1 MKKTFTITAL
11 AVLAVSAL
19 AVVIDGSIGRGV
31 ADGPGGSKGHFDYHV
46 RKVTNDAG
54 TRILGGG
61 TFAIRSDNAARRVG
75 INFRA
80 ERFGKNANSAEF
92 AGPGTRLYW
101 RGTVRHEVR
110 GLVVVNVTDNR
121 NAEHPTNPADRFAIR
136 FDAPGTEFD
145 FTWRGEVSAGDLAV
159 FHREE

>member
-54 TRILGGG
+54 TRIDDVVMSGL
-61 TFAIRSDNAARRVG
+61 
-75 INFRA
+75 
-80 ERFGKNANSAEF
+80 
-92 AGPGTRLYW
+92 AG
-101 RGTVRHEVR
+101 R
-110 GLVVVNVTDNR
+110 GLKMQP
-121 NAEHPTNPADRFAIR
+121 EADRQELQR
-136 FDAPGTEFD
+136 PQC
-145 FTWRGEVSAGDLAV
+145 WRRLGLIKSGKERSL
-159 FHREE
+159 FC